1 MGIPPLPLDQAERD
15 ELVDAMRQTA
25 ARVPA
30 SVETNFLVRHAAV
43 PDAAILDEIAELR
56 ADLLVL
62 GTHGRSGFKR
72 LLLGSVVEGVIRK
85 ITCPTL
91 VVPPRAADIPAT
103 TPVQFRQILCAVDFS
118 ECSRIAAAQAIQLA
132 RQTDA
137 HLTLL
142 HVIETPPELGEDTLA
157 ADFNVDRIRA
167 AAAAEALQRLRDL
180 VPHDSKATG
189 AVTTAVEE
197 GEPFRVLLRTATE
210 VRADLIVM
218 GVHGR
223 RAVDL
228 LVFGST
234 TNHVTREAV
243 CPVLIVR
250 KD

>member
-1 MGIPPLPLDQAERD
+1 M
-15 ELVDAMRQTA
+15 
-25 ARVPA
+25 
-30 SVETNFLVRHAAV
+30 
-43 PDAAILDEIAELR
+43 
-56 ADLLVL
+56 
-62 GTHGRSGFKR
+62 
-72 LLLGSVVEGVIRK
+72 
-85 ITCPTL
+85 
-91 VVPPRAADIPAT
+91 
-103 TPVQFRQILCAVDFS
+103 QFRQILCAVDFS
-118 ECSRIAAAQAIQLA
+118 ECSRIAAAQAIHLA

-142 HVIETPPELGEDTLA
+142 HVIETPPELSADTLA

-180 VPHDSKATG
+180 VPNDSKATG
-189 AVTTAVEE
+189 AVTTTVEE
-197 GEPFRVLLRTATE
+197 GEPFRVLLRTATQ
-210 VRADLIVM
+210 VHADLIVM

-234 TNHVTREAV
+234 TNHVIREAV